1 MPQYTEP
8 PMTARLRAGIPPAK
22 EAELLAAWKAE
33 KAAG

>member
-1 MPQYTEP
+1 
-8 PMTARLRAGIPPAK
+8 MTARLRAGIPPAK